1 MCTALL
7 AAVALIV
14 ALPDPTGRRAR
25 CFAGAR
31 GGGLPRTPNNSA
43 GTRLRV
49 PETPPS
55 SETDCHAHLGCTS
68 GSPPGVPGGGM
79 TLR

>member
-1 MCTALL
+1 MSTLDKVVGWFPHTLTEWIEFILVAVLLLDAGRLMCTALL

-31 GGGLPRTPNNSA
+31 GGYLGPRTILQA
-43 GTRLRV
+43 L
-49 PETPPS
+49 
-55 SETDCHAHLGCTS
+55 D
-68 GSPPGVPGGGM
+68 
-79 TLR
+79 